1 MFNYAAMFG
10 SYKPSK
16 TLGGSTFLD
25 NDTSTTLF
33 AGKSR
38 YLLQLYL

>member
-1 MFNYAAMFG
+1 MFNYAGWFG

-16 TLGGSTFLD
+16 TLGGSSILD

-33 AGKSR
+33 AGKI
-38 YLLQLYL
+38 LTVIHH